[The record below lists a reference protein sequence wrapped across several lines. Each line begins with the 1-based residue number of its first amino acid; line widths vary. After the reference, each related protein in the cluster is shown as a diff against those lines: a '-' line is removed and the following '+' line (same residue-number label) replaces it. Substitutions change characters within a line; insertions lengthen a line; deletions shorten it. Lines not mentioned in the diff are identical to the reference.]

1 MRAPGQLHQD
11 ASPHPLPGPPS
22 AWPGAQPG
30 SPGKCSGA
38 LTGGSMSA
46 HMHPGWQGLT
56 GCPRP
61 SLPCTCLVPPG
72 VGLMLLTVALGKLGE
87 GGRDTPF
94 RGLCLFSL
102 RSENQALLSLVIHPR
117 GKHRTHSLPTPNPS
131 AHRAGCPLSLWL
143 WFLFSENSGHL
154 KHLPSKPASTLPAPP
169 HSLLSGSCSGQN
181 PPSPPQPQP
190 LQPLPSLTV
199 IILSASLLPKL
210 SPCMSP
216 LGSQGPQNKT
226 QHSQ

>member
-1 MRAPGQLHQD
+1 
-11 ASPHPLPGPPS
+11 
-22 AWPGAQPG
+22 
-30 SPGKCSGA
+30 
-38 LTGGSMSA
+38 
-46 HMHPGWQGLT
+46 
-56 GCPRP
+56 
-61 SLPCTCLVPPG
+61 
-72 VGLMLLTVALGKLGE
+72 MLLTVALGKLGE

-94 RGLCLFSL
+94 RGLCLFYL
-102 RSENQALLSLVIHPR
+102 QSEDVALLSLFIHPR
-117 GKHRTHSLPTPNPS
+117 GKHRTHSLPTPYPC

-143 WFLFSENSGHL
+143 CFLFSENSRHL

-181 PPSPPQPQP
+181 PPPPPQPQP

-199 IILSASLLPKL
+199 IILSASFLPKL